1 MMTDLEPRLVART
14 VSFAKIIL
22 DINPSVL
29 NPVVFST
36 VNHASVVFSTGELV
50 VADDIVFPRTLAV
63 AVSFANVSLS
73 TRLNG
78 VNVSPMNVPPPIVHA
93 SVKFPV
99 ELVKRAIVTFPLFVE
114 TLVSVANV
122 IRVITVVNVPV
133 VTPLKVHSAVLLP

>member
-1 MMTDLEPRLVART
+1 MMTDREPRLVART

-36 VNHASVVFSTGELV
+36 ENHASVVFSTGELV
-50 VADDIVFPRTLAV
+50 VEGDSVFPRTLAV

-78 VNVSPMNVPPPIVHA
+78 VNVSPMNVPPAIDHA
-93 SVKFPV
+93 SVKLPV
-99 ELVKRAIVTFPLFVE
+99 DRVQRAIVTFPLFVE
-114 TLVSVANV
+114 TFVSDANV
-122 IRVITVVNVPV
+122 ILVITVVNAEDI
-133 VTPLKVHSAVLLP
+133 TPPKVHSVVLLP